1 MTWCFCDQTD
11 RDANIAAVFN
21 NLVQMRVA
29 RAIPALNPRRR
40 FFMNEEQPTLKV
52 VDRRPF
58 NADGTPRELSPE
70 EKEASER
77 AAADFSKASAAE
89 SAPPPPA
96 PAQPAAPPEV
106 KVHRE
111 DAPAPPTA
119 SPRDEREPARASR
132 DPLDDPASFLSLIM
146 SLASNAAA
154 SLGMMPHPVTGET
167 GVDLKT
173 AKHWIDVLGMLEEKT
188 QGNLDPQEAQVMESL
203 LADLRMQYVSFTNA
217 PQPAP
222 SKFSASDITG
232 GK

>member
-1 MTWCFCDQTD
+1 
-11 RDANIAAVFN
+11 
-21 NLVQMRVA
+21 
-29 RAIPALNPRRR
+29 
-40 FFMNEEQPTLKV
+40 MNEEQPTLKV

-77 AAADFSKASAAE
+77 AAAEFSKGSAAD
-89 SAPPPPA
+89 SAPPGHA
-96 PAQPAAPPEV
+96 SAQPAAPVEV
-106 KVHRE
+106 KAQRE
-111 DAPAPPTA
+111 DAPAEAKAT
-119 SPRDEREPARASR
+119 PRAQREPARAGR

-188 QGNLDPQEAQVMESL
+188 HGNLDPQEAQVMESL